1 MGEAIPTNTYR
12 VINKK
17 SMGTTYGSYMTLVER
32 TRPVDHKAVL
42 TASGT
47 KRATSSFSYSSTFSS
62 SISSESI
69 SSAIAKT
76 VGFQKSVG
84 IDISASYSIEV
95 PAYKKAYIKAR
106 RKYSTYKGTLQRAY
120 KTDYGT
126 TLWLTE
132 KTVYARKPANSLD
145 FKSAIY

>member
-1 MGEAIPTNTYR
+1 
-12 VINKK
+12 
-17 SMGTTYGSYMTLVER
+17 MTLVER
-32 TRPVDHKAVL
+32 TQPVDHKAVL

-95 PAYKKAYIKAR
+95 PAYKKLTLKQEENTQHTRERCKERIKLIMEQLF
-106 RKYSTYKGTLQRAY
+106 G
-120 KTDYGT
+120 
-126 TLWLTE
+126 
-132 KTVYARKPANSLD
+132 
-145 FKSAIY
+145 